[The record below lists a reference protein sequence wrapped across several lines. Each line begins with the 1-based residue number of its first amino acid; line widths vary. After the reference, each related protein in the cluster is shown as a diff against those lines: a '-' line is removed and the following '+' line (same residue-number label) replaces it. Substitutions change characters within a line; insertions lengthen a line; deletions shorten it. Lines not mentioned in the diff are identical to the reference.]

1 MASQNE
7 RDRFNLA
14 QEPLLV
20 AALELAAVHAEDL
33 QKQGFSAGEA
43 RGIAATALIS
53 AAVSLLVAGGAS
65 KEAATFAMRRALA
78 APPFRTPS
86 DPAPASEEPCPT

>member
-14 QEPLLV
+14 QEPLLST
-20 AALELAAVHAEDL
+20 ALDLAAVHIEDL

-43 RGIAATALIS
+43 TAIAATALTS
-53 AAVSLLVAGGAS
+53 AAVSLLMAGGAS

-86 DPAPASEEPCPT
+86 DPAPGGKAN

>member
-1 MASQNE
+1 MAGQDE
-7 RDRFNLA
+7 RDRFNQA

-33 QKQGFSAGEA
+33 QKQGFCVGHANA
-43 RGIAATALIS
+43 IAATALIS

-65 KEAATFAMRRALA
+65 KEAATFAMRQALA
-78 APPFRTPS
+78 APPVREPS
-86 DPAPASEEPCPT
+86 GPASGGKPN